1 MESRSERFALITWI
15 IRWTARILS
24 IVIIGLELLLLIGE
38 GLYPTTTIEWIGLLF
53 FPLGISVGMVLAWWR
68 EGFGGSITVGSLLAF
83 YVIHFSSTNTFP
95 KGWGWF
101 FFSVPGFLF
110 LLCWYLSRNIKTTG
124 R

>member
-1 MESRSERFALITWI
+1 MENQNVRYSRITRA

-38 GLYPTTTIEWIGLLF
+38 GLYPTTTIEWLGLLF

-83 YVIHFSSTNTFP
+83 YVIHLAFTNSFP

-101 FFSVPGFLF
+101 LFSVPGFLF
-110 LLCWYLSRNIKTTG
+110 LLCWYLSRNIKTAD